1 MGAGEDVAVG
11 SPVAGRT
18 DQALDELIGFFVN
31 TLVLRTDTSGD
42 PTFAELVTR
51 VRERSLAAYAH
62 QDVPFEYL
70 VELINPTRTLS
81 HHPLFQ
87 IMLALQ
93 NAPEASFRLPGLTI
107 DVAPGRTGTAKFD
120 LFFSLAEQR
129 GAHGEPQGIT
139 GAVEYSSD
147 IYDAP
152 TVQALFDRWLHF
164 LDVATTHPD
173 QPLNHIDIL
182 TPDEHR
188 RAVVEF
194 NDTAHAV
201 PDGSLGELFSRR
213 VAETPDAQAVT
224 DGTLTLTYAQLDAR
238 ANQFAHE
245 VIGRGV
251 RPGDAVGV
259 LLERSIETVTTV
271 LGLMKAG
278 AVYVPLDARYPAD
291 RIRHVLADTGAT
303 IVVTDT
309 ASLPTVPRDA
319 ADVLVI
325 DATPREEKQCEAP
338 RVGVRS
344 GDAAYVMYTSGSTGA
359 PKGIVVTHGNVAAL
373 AVDPRFERAAHRRVL
388 LHSPAAFDASTYELW
403 VPLLGGGTVV
413 VAPAGDL
420 DVSAL
425 QRTVVTQEVTAL
437 WLTSSLLNVVAD
449 HAARALSGVVQ
460 VWTGGEAVS
469 GATVQRLHA
478 ACPGLT
484 VVDGYGPTETT
495 TFATHHRVPRPYS
508 GGATVPIGRPMANMR
523 VYVLDARL
531 RPVAPRV
538 TGELYI
544 AGAGVA
550 RGYLN
555 RPAMTAERFVAD
567 PFGVEPGARMYRTGD
582 LVRRDAGGDLEYVG
596 RADQQVKVRGF
607 RIEPGEVEHVLAE
620 HPAVGQAAVVA
631 HHDQSGS
638 TRLIAYIV
646 PDTDGPTGDEEERD
660 QIGEWQSLY
669 DSLYSAPG
677 STLGEDF
684 SGWNSSYDGEPIPL
698 PEMREWRAAT
708 LERIRALR
716 PGRVLEIGV
725 GTGLLLSAL
734 APECEEYWGTD
745 FSPVVVAQLQRH
757 IDADPELARR
767 VTLRVQAAHEHGDLP
782 QGHFDTIV
790 VNSVA
795 QYFPNGGY
803 LTQVVEQAFRLLT
816 PGGALFLGDLRNP
829 RLLRTFASGVQTAR
843 AEDPEDTAAIRRA
856 VEQSLVLEK
865 ELLVDPEYFSAL
877 VHHVPDLAGTDI
889 QLKRGSAHN
898 ELTRYRYDATL
909 YKTGVTALPLDDTP
923 TRPWTR
929 DLGALA
935 DQLAGA
941 RPDRL
946 RVTGVPHG
954 RIAAD
959 LAAQRALE
967 SGRAPDAG
975 DTPRVDPEDLHRL
988 GEKHG
993 YWTAIS
999 WNGHDPAALDVTYV
1013 KRELLDE
1020 GVPVGSYVPTGAA
1033 DPGTPLSSWTTT
1045 PATGR
1050 STGTLLTAVRE
1061 HLRRQLPEYMRP
1073 AAVVPLDR
1081 LPLTSNGKLDRAA
1094 LPALEPEQAD
1104 IGRPPATPQE
1114 QVVCE
1119 LFAEVLGRPVV
1130 GVSEDFFD
1138 LGGHSLLATRLMARL
1153 RAAFGVELGVRSLFE
1168 APTPEGIAARLDVDD
1183 ADGSYEVMLPLR
1195 TAGSRP
1201 PLFCVHPGGGISWSY
1216 SALIKHLG
1224 PEYPLY
1230 GIQARSL
1237 ARAEPRPASIEEMAV
1252 DYADQ
1257 IQKVQPHGPYH
1268 LAGWS
1273 FGGLCA
1279 HALAAE
1285 FQRRG
1290 EPVALVAVLDVIPD
1304 WQGLTH
1310 ADVPA
1315 PDDRVMLLY
1324 HVGLVD
1330 DGSHPDDEEMTF
1342 AKAREIL
1349 RRQGSVLANL
1359 EEDRLT
1365 TITEISAN
1373 NTHLTVDYRPGP
1385 IDGDLL
1391 LIACSEEQDPPVT
1404 AAAWQPYVRGSVEAH
1419 VVPGDHGSMLTRP
1432 DTLAEIGR
1440 ILSTKLHDITGEE

>member
-1 MGAGEDVAVG
+1 
-11 SPVAGRT
+11 
-18 DQALDELIGFFVN
+18 
-31 TLVLRTDTSGD
+31 VLT
-42 PTFAELVTR
+42 E
-51 VRERSLAAYAH
+51 
-62 QDVPFEYL
+62 
-70 VELINPTRTLS
+70 
-81 HHPLFQ
+81 HP
-87 IMLALQ
+87 
-93 NAPEASFRLPGLTI
+93 
-107 DVAPGRTGTAKFD
+107 
-120 LFFSLAEQR
+120 
-129 GAHGEPQGIT
+129 H
-139 GAVEYSSD
+139 
-147 IYDAP
+147 
-152 TVQALFDRWLHF
+152 
-164 LDVATTHPD
+164 
-173 QPLNHIDIL
+173 
-182 TPDEHR
+182 
-188 RAVVEF
+188 
-194 NDTAHAV
+194 
-201 PDGSLGELFSRR
+201 
-213 VAETPDAQAVT
+213 
-224 DGTLTLTYAQLDAR
+224 
-238 ANQFAHE
+238 
-245 VIGRGV
+245 
-251 RPGDAVGV
+251 
-259 LLERSIETVTTV
+259 
-271 LGLMKAG
+271 
-278 AVYVPLDARYPAD
+278 
-291 RIRHVLADTGAT
+291 
-303 IVVTDT
+303 
-309 ASLPTVPRDA
+309 
-319 ADVLVI
+319 
-325 DATPREEKQCEAP
+325 
-338 RVGVRS
+338 
-344 GDAAYVMYTSGSTGA
+344 
-359 PKGIVVTHGNVAAL
+359 
-373 AVDPRFERAAHRRVL
+373 
-388 LHSPAAFDASTYELW
+388 
-403 VPLLGGGTVV
+403 
-413 VAPAGDL
+413 
-420 DVSAL
+420 
-425 QRTVVTQEVTAL
+425 
-437 WLTSSLLNVVAD
+437 
-449 HAARALSGVVQ
+449 
-460 VWTGGEAVS
+460 
-469 GATVQRLHA
+469 
-478 ACPGLT
+478 
-484 VVDGYGPTETT
+484 
-495 TFATHHRVPRPYS
+495 
-508 GGATVPIGRPMANMR
+508 
-523 VYVLDARL
+523 
-531 RPVAPRV
+531 
-538 TGELYI
+538 
-544 AGAGVA
+544 VA
-550 RGYLN
+550 R
-555 RPAMTAERFVAD
+555 
-567 PFGVEPGARMYRTGD
+567 
-582 LVRRDAGGDLEYVG
+582 
-596 RADQQVKVRGF
+596 
-607 RIEPGEVEHVLAE
+607 
-620 HPAVGQAAVVA
+620 AAVVA
-631 HHDQSGS
+631 QRDRPGS

-646 PDTDGPTGDEEERD
+646 PDAGGPAGDEEERD
-660 QIGEWQSLY
+660 QIGEWRDLY

-716 PGRVLEIGV
+716 PARVLEIGV
-725 GTGLLLSAL
+725 GTGLLLSGL

-745 FSPVVVAQLQRH
+745 FSPVVVETLRRH
-757 IDADPELARR
+757 VDADPELARR
-767 VTLRVQAAHEHGDLP
+767 VRLRVQAAHEHGDLP

-790 VNSVA
+790 LNSVA

-803 LTQVVEQAFRLLT
+803 LTQVVEEAFRLLA

-829 RLLRTFASGVQTAR
+829 RLLRTFASGVQAAR
-843 AEDPEDTAAIRRA
+843 AEDPADTAAIRRA

-877 VHHVPDLAGTDI
+877 AHHVPGLAGTDI
-889 QLKRGSAHN
+889 QLKRGTAHN

-909 YKTGVTALPLDDTP
+909 YKTGITPHPLTDAP

-935 DQLAGA
+935 DHLGGA
-941 RPDRL
+941 RPDRV
-946 RVTGVPHG
+946 RVTGVPHA

-967 SGRAPDAG
+967 SGTAPDVR
-975 DTPRVDPEDLHRL
+975 DTPGVDPEDLHRL

-999 WNGHDPAALDVTYV
+999 WNGHDPATLDVTYV
-1013 KRELLDE
+1013 KRELLGE
-1020 GVPVGSYVPTGAA
+1020 SVPVGSYAPTGAA
-1033 DPGTPLSSWTTT
+1033 GPGSPLSSWTTS

-1050 STGTLLTAVRE
+1050 STGALLMAVRE

-1094 LPALEPEQAD
+1094 LPAFDAEPAD
-1104 IGRPPATPQE
+1104 IGRAPATPQE

-1138 LGGHSLLATRLMARL
+1138 LGGHSLLATRLIARL

-1168 APTPEGIAARLDVDD
+1168 APTPAGIAARLDVDD

-1195 TAGSRP
+1195 TGGDRP

-1224 PEYPLY
+1224 PQYPLY

-1237 ARAEPRPASIEEMAV
+1237 ARPEPRPASIEEMAV

-1257 IQKVQPHGPYH
+1257 IQRVQPHGPYH

-1330 DGSHPDDEEMTF
+1330 DGSHHDDGEMTF

-1404 AAAWQPYVRGSVEAH
+1404 AEAWQPYVRGSVEAH

-1432 DTLAEIGR
+1432 DTLAQIGR
-1440 ILSTKLHDITGEE
+1440 ILSAKLHDLTGDE

>member
-1 MGAGEDVAVG
+1 M
-11 SPVAGRT
+11 
-18 DQALDELIGFFVN
+18 
-31 TLVLRTDTSGD
+31 
-42 PTFAELVTR
+42 
-51 VRERSLAAYAH
+51 RERSLAAYAH

-87 IMLALQ
+87 VMLALQ
-93 NAPEASFRLPGLTI
+93 NAPETELELPGLRAGI
-107 DVAPGRTGTAKFD
+107 ELGRTGAAKFD

-129 GAHGEPQGIT
+129 GAHGEPQGIS

-152 TVQALFDRWLHF
+152 TVQALFDRWVRL
-164 LDVATTHPD
+164 LDAAVSDPD
-173 QPLNHIDIL
+173 RPLAGIDIL

-188 RAVVEF
+188 RAVVDF

-201 PDGSLGELFSRR
+201 PDASLGELFRR
-213 VAETPDAQAVT
+213 QVAVTPDAPAVT
-224 DGTLTLTYAQLDAR
+224 DGAATLTYAQLDAR
-238 ANQFAHE
+238 ADRLAHE

-259 LLERSIETVTTV
+259 LLERSIETVATV

-278 AVYVPLDARYPAD
+278 AVYVPLDARYPAE

-303 IVVTDT
+303 LLVTDD
-309 ASLPTVPRDA
+309 ASQPQLP
-319 ADVLVI
+319 ADVADVFVI
-325 DATPREEKQCEAP
+325 DSTPGEEERREAP
-338 RVGVRS
+338 GVGVRS
-344 GDAAYVMYTSGSTGA
+344 GDVAYVMYTSGSTGA
-359 PKGIVVTHGNVAAL
+359 PKGIVVTHRNVAAL
-373 AVDPRFERAAHRRVL
+373 ALDPRFDREAHRRVL

-403 VPLLGGGTVV
+403 VPLLSGGTVV
-413 VAPAGDL
+413 VAPPGEL
-420 DVSAL
+420 DVSVL
-425 QRTVVTQEVTAL
+425 HRTVTGQRVTAL
-437 WLTSSLLNVVAD
+437 WLTSSLLNVIAD
-449 HAARALSGVVQ
+449 HAARALSGVRQ
-460 VWTGGEAVS
+460 VWSGGEAVS
-469 GATVQRLHA
+469 GATVRRLHE
-478 ACPGLT
+478 ACPGLL

-495 TFATHHRVPRPYS
+495 TFATHHPVPRPYT
-508 GGATVPIGRPMANMR
+508 GGATVPIGRPMANTR
-523 VYVLDARL
+523 VYVLDACL
-531 RPVAPRV
+531 RPVPPQV

-544 AGAGVA
+544 AGAGLA

-555 RPAMTAERFVAD
+555 RPGMTAERFVAD
-567 PFGVEPGARMYRTGD
+567 PYGGEPGGRMYRTGD
-582 LVRRDAGGDLEYVG
+582 LVRCNAEGDLEYMG
-596 RADQQVKVRGF
+596 RADHQVKVRGF
-607 RIEPGEVEHVLAE
+607 RIEPGEIENVLTD
-620 HPAVGQAAVVA
+620 HPAIGQAAVVA
-631 HHDQSGS
+631 HHDPSGS

-646 PDTDGPTGDEEERD
+646 PDTDGPTGEEERD
-660 QIGEWQSLY
+660 QIGEWRDLY

-677 STLGEDF
+677 SALGEDF

-708 LERIRALR
+708 LERIRALQ

-725 GTGLLLSAL
+725 GTGLLLSGL

-745 FSPVVVAQLQRH
+745 FSPVVVEELRRH
-757 IDADPELARR
+757 VDAVPELARR
-767 VTLRVQAAHEHGDLP
+767 VRLRVQAAHEHGELP

-790 VNSVA
+790 LNSVA

-803 LTQVVEQAFRLLT
+803 LTQVVEQAFRLLA

-843 AEDPEDTAAIRRA
+843 AEDPGDTAAIRRA

-877 VHHVPDLAGTDI
+877 AHHVPDLAGTDI
-889 QLKRGSAHN
+889 QLKRGTAHN

-909 YKTGVTALPLDDTP
+909 YKTGITPHPLDDAP

-935 DQLAGA
+935 QYLGSA

-946 RVTGVPHG
+946 RVTGVPHA

-967 SGRAPDAG
+967 SGTAPDVRDTAG
-975 DTPRVDPEDLHRL
+975 VDPEDLHRL
-988 GEKHG
+988 GEKYG

-999 WNGHDPAALDVTYV
+999 WNGHDPAALDITYV
-1013 KRELLDE
+1013 KRELLGDE
-1020 GVPVGSYVPTGAA
+1020 VPVGAYAPTGAA
-1033 DPGTPLSSWTTT
+1033 GPGTPLSSWTTS

-1050 STGTLLTAVRE
+1050 STGALLMAVRE
-1061 HLRRQLPEYMRP
+1061 HLRRRLPEYMRP

-1081 LPLTSNGKLDRAA
+1081 LPLTANGKLDRAA
-1094 LPALEPEQAD
+1094 LPVLEPERAD
-1104 IGRPPATPQE
+1104 IGRAPATPQE

-1168 APTPEGIAARLDVDD
+1168 APTPAGIAARLDVDD

-1195 TAGSRP
+1195 TGGSRP

-1224 PEYPLY
+1224 PQYPLY

-1237 ARAEPRPASIEEMAV
+1237 ARPEPRPASIEEMAV

-1257 IQKVQPHGPYH
+1257 IQRVQPHGPYH

-1330 DGSHPDDEEMTF
+1330 DGSHHDDEEMTF

-1404 AAAWQPYVRGSVEAH
+1404 AAAWQPYVRGTVEAH
-1419 VVPGDHGSMLTRP
+1419 TVPGDHGSMLTRP

-1440 ILSTKLHDITGEE
+1440 ILSAKLHDLTGDE

>member
-1 MGAGEDVAVG
+1 A
-11 SPVAGRT
+11 
-18 DQALDELIGFFVN
+18 N
-31 TLVLRTDTSGD
+31 
-42 PTFAELVTR
+42 AE
-51 VRERSLAAYAH
+51 
-62 QDVPFEYL
+62 
-70 VELINPTRTLS
+70 
-81 HHPLFQ
+81 
-87 IMLALQ
+87 
-93 NAPEASFRLPGLTI
+93 
-107 DVAPGRTGTAKFD
+107 
-120 LFFSLAEQR
+120 
-129 GAHGEPQGIT
+129 
-139 GAVEYSSD
+139 
-147 IYDAP
+147 
-152 TVQALFDRWLHF
+152 
-164 LDVATTHPD
+164 
-173 QPLNHIDIL
+173 
-182 TPDEHR
+182 
-188 RAVVEF
+188 
-194 NDTAHAV
+194 
-201 PDGSLGELFSRR
+201 
-213 VAETPDAQAVT
+213 
-224 DGTLTLTYAQLDAR
+224 
-238 ANQFAHE
+238 
-245 VIGRGV
+245 
-251 RPGDAVGV
+251 
-259 LLERSIETVTTV
+259 
-271 LGLMKAG
+271 
-278 AVYVPLDARYPAD
+278 
-291 RIRHVLADTGAT
+291 
-303 IVVTDT
+303 
-309 ASLPTVPRDA
+309 
-319 ADVLVI
+319 
-325 DATPREEKQCEAP
+325 
-338 RVGVRS
+338 
-344 GDAAYVMYTSGSTGA
+344 
-359 PKGIVVTHGNVAAL
+359 
-373 AVDPRFERAAHRRVL
+373 
-388 LHSPAAFDASTYELW
+388 
-403 VPLLGGGTVV
+403 
-413 VAPAGDL
+413 
-420 DVSAL
+420 
-425 QRTVVTQEVTAL
+425 
-437 WLTSSLLNVVAD
+437 
-449 HAARALSGVVQ
+449 
-460 VWTGGEAVS
+460 
-469 GATVQRLHA
+469 
-478 ACPGLT
+478 
-484 VVDGYGPTETT
+484 
-495 TFATHHRVPRPYS
+495 
-508 GGATVPIGRPMANMR
+508 
-523 VYVLDARL
+523 
-531 RPVAPRV
+531 
-538 TGELYI
+538 
-544 AGAGVA
+544 
-550 RGYLN
+550 
-555 RPAMTAERFVAD
+555 
-567 PFGVEPGARMYRTGD
+567 
-582 LVRRDAGGDLEYVG
+582 GDLEYMG
-596 RADQQVKVRGF
+596 RVDHQVKVRGF
-607 RIEPGEVEHVLAE
+607 RIEPGEIESVLTD
-620 HPAVGQAAVVA
+620 HPAIGQAAVVA
-631 HHDQSGS
+631 HHDQPGS
-638 TRLIAYIV
+638 TRLIAYVV

-660 QIGEWQSLY
+660 QIGEWRDLY

-725 GTGLLLSAL
+725 GTGLLLSGL

-745 FSPVVVAQLQRH
+745 FSPVVVEELRRH
-757 IDADPELARR
+757 VDAVPELARR
-767 VTLRVQAAHEHGDLP
+767 VRLRVQAAHEHGDLP
-782 QGHFDTIV
+782 HGHFDTIV
-790 VNSVA
+790 LNSVA

-803 LTQVVEQAFRLLT
+803 LTQVVQQAFRLLA

-843 AEDPEDTAAIRRA
+843 AEDPSDTAAIRRA

-877 VHHVPDLAGTDI
+877 AHHLSDLAGTDI
-889 QLKRGSAHN
+889 QLKRGTAHN

-909 YKTGVTALPLDDTP
+909 YKTGITAHPLDDAP

-929 DLGALA
+929 DPGALA
-935 DQLAGA
+935 EHLDSA

-946 RVTGVPHG
+946 RVTGVPHA

-967 SGRAPDAG
+967 SGTAPDVR
-975 DTPRVDPEDLHRL
+975 DTADADPENLHRL
-988 GEKHG
+988 GEKYG

-999 WNGHDPAALDVTYV
+999 WNGHDQTTLDLTYV
-1013 KRELLDE
+1013 KRELLGE
-1020 GVPVGSYVPTGAA
+1020 GVPVGAYAPTGAA
-1033 DPGTPLSSWTTT
+1033 GPGTPTSSWTTS

-1050 STGTLLTAVRE
+1050 STGALLVAVRE
-1061 HLRRQLPEYMRP
+1061 HLRRRLPEYMRP

-1094 LPALEPEQAD
+1094 LPVLEPESAD
-1104 IGRPPATPQE
+1104 IGRAPATPQE

-1168 APTPEGIAARLDVDD
+1168 APTPAGIAARLDVDD

-1195 TAGSRP
+1195 TGGSRP

-1224 PEYPLY
+1224 PQYPLY

-1237 ARAEPRPASIEEMAV
+1237 ARPEPRPASIEEMAV

-1257 IQKVQPHGPYH
+1257 IQRVQPHGPYH

-1330 DGSHPDDEEMTF
+1330 DGSHHDDEEMTF

-1349 RRQGSVLANL
+1349 RRQGSALANL

-1365 TITEISAN
+1365 TIAEISAN

-1385 IDGDLL
+1385 IDADLL

-1404 AAAWQPYVRGSVEAH
+1404 TGAWQPYVRGSVEAH

-1440 ILSTKLHDITGEE
+1440 ILSAKLHDLTGDE